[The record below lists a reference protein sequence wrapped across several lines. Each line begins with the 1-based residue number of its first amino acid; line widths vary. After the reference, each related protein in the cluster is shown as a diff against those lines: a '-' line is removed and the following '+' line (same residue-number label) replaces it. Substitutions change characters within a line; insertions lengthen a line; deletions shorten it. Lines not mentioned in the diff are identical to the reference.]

1 MRSGKPTRVR
11 GELAAPGFR
20 VVKRIANAGEVLRVA
35 SVDPGAWSI
44 EYAQPSSV
52 VLVGSMDTLHM
63 TGAGHSLYVQS
74 SHRERVPLSPLSD
87 KEKEIRALIDLRN
100 RADAAILS
108 WAIGNMV
115 RK

>member
-74 SHRERVPLSPLSD
+74 SHREHVPLSPLSD
-87 KEKEIRALIDLRN
+87 MEIRALIDLRN